1 MSIGLKTE
9 PKLQVSVLISTPS
22 KLGVLVLILA
32 QAEIRIAT
40 MNFSTTGIPSTNQ
53 TCGQG

>member
-9 PKLQVSVLISTPS
+9 PKLQVSVLISTPA

-32 QAEIRIAT
+32 QAEIRITT